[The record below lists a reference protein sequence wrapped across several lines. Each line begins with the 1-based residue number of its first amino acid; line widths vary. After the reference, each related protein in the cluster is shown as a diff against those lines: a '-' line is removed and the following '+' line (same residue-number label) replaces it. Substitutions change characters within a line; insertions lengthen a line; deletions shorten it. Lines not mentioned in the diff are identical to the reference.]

1 MPQYPYNEPV
11 GLSYK
16 HVVNAATTTVKAGPG
31 YLDRIVYNSGSSAA
45 TLTLY
50 DNTAG
55 SGTIIGVVTLSASEN
70 TPSAVVYNVTFSTGL
85 VVVSTG
91 TVDCTIVFR

>member
-31 YLDRIVYNSGSSAA
+31 YLDRVVYNGGSSSA
-45 TLTLY
+45 TLTMY
-50 DNTAG
+50 DNTAA

-70 TPSAVVYNVTFSTGL
+70 NPAAVVYNATFTTGL

-91 TVDCTIVFR
+91 TIDCTFIFR